1 LRLANVS
8 GRYSAHKRFSLSR
21 FSYLK
26 ELHLPFEAHTARK
39 EAIRK
44 LYSWQDI
51 FRQAKEEGNNIFYS
65 LSKVFEERKVT
76 EFQVPT
82 LHLYVCYRNE
92 KGEWDLDDEFAL
104 YGKVLIETED
114 EQLDEL
120 QLELEFYKENK
131 YEIEKP
137 EFKTFEGTQY
147 SILPNSP
154 LMEW

>member
-1 LRLANVS
+1 VQVEIIGLTETEEVI
-8 GRYSAHKRFSLSR
+8 
-21 FSYLK
+21 K
-26 ELHLPFEAHTARK
+26 ENKEEYFEDENPLTARK
-39 EAIRK
+39 NAIRK

-51 FRQAKEEGNNIFYS
+51 FSQAKGQGSSIFYS
-65 LSKVFEERKVT
+65 ISRVFEERKAT

-82 LHLYVCYRNE
+82 LHLYVCYLNE
-92 KGEWDLDDEFAL
+92 KDEWDLDNEFAL
-104 YGKVLIETED
+104 YSSVLLETED

-137 EFKTFEGTQY
+137 EVKSFDKATY
-147 SILPNSP
+147 LILPNSP